1 MTVSRIGGDGPSAN
15 TNVTAGGGIYSSKLL
30 VFDFLVSRARET
42 KKTQHDTVAGEPF
55 MCMERQSARDCAGIL
70 PPWGQRNVCPDFA
83 TIHRRLRSPFA
94 CGGSD
99 LPLPKPAKSTILC
112 SKPPWI
118 WRMSMKQLL
127 LAGPA
132 LLTLVSS
139 HPSAEAAPVVFD
151 FTFTGSVVDFAV
163 PTTDTYQILAFGA
176 QGGDSAFGGT
186 GGRGAEIGGDF
197 SLTAGDALQIAVGGA
212 GMSSNDGGGAGGGGT
227 FVIGPGNA
235 PLVIAGGGGGGGI
248 FGPGGGVPGQGGLT
262 GPPGGAGPGG
272 HGAGPGGN
280 GGGGAGGGGGGG
292 FFSAGTKGT
301 TADGGGA
308 FPGLAGG
315 AGPSSG
321 GFGGGGG
328 GGARFGGAGGGG
340 GYSGG
345 GGTFVHGGGFGI
357 TDPGGGGG
365 SFNAGIDQILMADF
379 RTGDGEVI
387 ITEVA
392 AAVPEP
398 ASTAL
403 LGVGLAGLMI
413 LRRRRRD

>member
-1 MTVSRIGGDGPSAN
+1 
-15 TNVTAGGGIYSSKLL
+15 
-30 VFDFLVSRARET
+30 
-42 KKTQHDTVAGEPF
+42 

-132 LLTLVSS
+132 LLALVSS

-151 FTFTGSVVDFAV
+151 FTFTGSIVDFAV
-163 PTTDTYQILAFGA
+163 PTTDTYQLLAFGA

-248 FGPGGGVPGQGGLT
+248 FGPGGVPAKVVSPVRTGVPAASAKGPARGAMVEAVPGAVAAVAFSTLVLT
-262 GPPGGAGPGG
+262 APRLTVVAHSLVSLGAQALPAAASV
-272 HGAGPGGN
+272 GAEAVEPALAVPV
-280 GGGGAGGGGGGG
+280 GAE
-292 FFSAGTKGT
+292 AI
-301 TADGGGA
+301 AA
-308 FPGLAGG
+308 VA
-315 AGPSSG
+315 APSS
-321 GFGGGGG
+321 
-328 GGARFGGAGGGG
+328 
-340 GYSGG
+340 
-345 GGTFVHGGGFGI
+345 
-357 TDPGGGGG
+357 
-365 SFNAGIDQILMADF
+365 M
-379 RTGDGEVI
+379 
-387 ITEVA
+387 VA
-392 AAVPEP
+392 ASGLLTQVAVVAPSMP
-398 ASTAL
+398 A
-403 LGVGLAGLMI
+403 
-413 LRRRRRD
+413 

>member
-1 MTVSRIGGDGPSAN
+1 
-15 TNVTAGGGIYSSKLL
+15 
-30 VFDFLVSRARET
+30 
-42 KKTQHDTVAGEPF
+42 
-55 MCMERQSARDCAGIL
+55 
-70 PPWGQRNVCPDFA
+70 VCPDFA

-99 LPLPKPAKSTILC
+99 LPLPKPAKGTILC
-112 SKPPWI
+112 SKPQWI

-132 LLTLVSS
+132 LLALVSS

-151 FTFTGSVVDFAV
+151 FTFTGSIVDFTV

-248 FGPGGGVPGQGGLT
+248 FAPVGVPGQGGLT
-262 GPPGGAGPGG
+262 GPDGGAGSFGQ
-272 HGAGPGGN
+272 GAGTGGN

-292 FFSAGTKGT
+292 FFSAGTNGT